1 MTTQPGVPTPAPR
14 ANVLSRREVALW
26 AGSFLAVS
34 LVLVVMGFT
43 SRDPDSAL
51 YAALATR
58 LAEGPVSHWIA
69 PEWWGHWGNQ
79 GLFREHPIGIILA
92 ATMLGAIGV
101 PASQAAYIV
110 GLAAGLASILLI
122 AWLVARL
129 AGPADGRVLL
139 ILLQFIPMAFI
150 FRIRSNHEYPMLV
163 CLLVALIGIDA
174 ARRSWRWTWV
184 TPLALCVAV
193 LVKGA
198 FVAIPLLA
206 VGWWLVLDPR
216 RVKGSA
222 ARAVTAVVASV
233 AAVFLMSWA
242 YEVAYRQVTGES
254 FWGGYWARQL
264 GPLKLGGTTVRDE
277 SVVLHHLG
285 FYALRLLWHPAPWT
299 LALVAVALRAR
310 RSWRTQWNSLPE
322 PGRRGVMFVL
332 AFAASTVLMLA
343 PASRYAER
351 YLFSP
356 NYALAALGIV
366 VSLHT
371 WPRLRE
377 LVAEADRRVPAL
389 PVLCWTVL
397 VLARLLTGQF
407 LPRIT

>member
-1 MTTQPGVPTPAPR
+1 M
-14 ANVLSRREVALW
+14 LSRREVVLW
-26 AGSFLAVS
+26 TGCFLALS
-34 LVLVVMGFT
+34 LVLVVTGFT

-51 YAALATR
+51 YAALAAR
-58 LAEGPVSHWIA
+58 LADGPVAHWIA
-69 PEWWGHWGNQ
+69 PEWWGHWGHQ
-79 GLFREHPIGIILA
+79 GLFREHPVGILLP
-92 ATMLGAIGV
+92 ATVLGALGI
-101 PASQAAYIV
+101 PASQAAYVI
-110 GLAAGLASILLI
+110 GLAAGLASILLV

-129 AGPADGRVLL
+129 TGPSDARAALV
-139 ILLQFIPMAFI
+139 LLQFIPLAFI
-150 FRIRSNHEYPMLV
+150 FRVRSNHEYPMLV

-174 ARRSWRWTWV
+174 ARRSWHWVWV
-184 TPLALCVAV
+184 TPLALCAAV
-193 LVKGA
+193 LVKGV

-206 VGWWLVLDPR
+206 VGWWIVLNPR
-216 RVKGSA
+216 GVKGSA
-222 ARAVTAVVASV
+222 ARVVAVVVASA
-233 AAVFLMSWA
+233 AAVFLMCWA
-242 YEVAYRQVTGES
+242 YEVAYRHVTGES

-264 GPLKLGGTTVRDE
+264 GPLKLGGTTPRDQ
-277 SVVLHHLG
+277 SVILHHLG
-285 FYALRLLWHPAPWT
+285 FYTLRMLWHPAPWT
-299 LALVAVALRAR
+299 IALVAVAVRVR
-310 RSWRTQWNSLPE
+310 RTWRTQWDSLP
-322 PGRRGVMFVL
+322 GTARRGLLFVL

-366 VSLHT
+366 VSLRA

-397 VLARLLTGQF
+397 VLARLLTGQY